1 MYSLLRSVLFN
12 FSPETSH
19 QLALSALDAAAC
31 ARLGPLLFP
40 AVPAAPVKVM
50 GIDFPNPVGLAA
62 GLDKNGD
69 HLAGL
74 AALGFGFLEIGTVTP
89 RPQPGNPQPRL
100 FRLPRAQAIINRMGF
115 NNHGVDH
122 LVARVQQAQPLLA
135 KTRAVLG
142 INIGKNKDT
151 PAQLAAEDYLYSMR
165 KVYPHATYIA
175 VNLSSPNTPGLRD
188 LQFGEPLKQLLDR
201 LKTEQ
206 QLLAKTHG
214 RYVPLAVKIAPD
226 MVADDIREVAAALI
240 EYAIDG
246 VIATNTTIARDAVQ
260 QLPHGNEAGGLSG
273 APLTRKSTAVIKA
286 LARELNGKLP
296 IIGVGGVMSGQDAA
310 DKIAAGAALVQIYTG
325 FIYRG
330 PDLIDE
336 AVRAIKAARKVN
348 GKFVLSHG

>member
-1 MYSLLRSVLFN
+1 MYSLLRSALFRLD
-12 FSPETSH
+12 PETSH
-19 QLALSALDAAAC
+19 TLALNALDGV
-31 ARLGPLLFP
+31 ARAQLDGLLFGAARMAP
-40 AVPAAPVKVM
+40 APLRVM

-69 HLAGL
+69 HIEGL

-122 LVARVQQAQPLLA
+122 LVANVQRHQALL
-135 KTRAVLG
+135 RRRGVLLG

-151 PAQLAAEDYLYSMR
+151 PAELAAEDYLLGMR
-165 KVYPHATYIA
+165 KVYPHAAYIV

-188 LQFGEPLKQLLDR
+188 LQFGEPLRQLLDR

-206 QLLAKTHG
+206 QVLASMHG

-226 MVADDIREVAAALI
+226 MAAEDIAFVAAALC
-240 EYAIDG
+240 EFQLDG
-246 VIATNTTIARDAVQ
+246 VIATNTTIARDAVAH
-260 QLPHGNEAGGLSG
+260 LPHGNEAGGLSG
-273 APLTRKSTAVIKA
+273 APLTQKSTAVIAA
-286 LARELNGKLP
+286 LARELNGRLP
-296 IIGVGGVMSGQDAA
+296 IIGVGGIMNGDDAA
-310 DKIAAGAALVQIYTG
+310 AKVAAGAALVQIYSG

-330 PDLIDE
+330 PALIGE
-336 AVRAIKAARKVN
+336 ALSALRAR
-348 GKFVLSHG
+348 